1 MSTPP
6 SDLTPTPPGDAPSAQ
21 TPETMA
27 VERFRVERVLGQGGM
42 GQVLAAYDTLRG
54 RRVALKRMRSDRPG
68 EVRRLKE
75 EFRALSDLAHLNLCA
90 LYDIH
95 EVDS

>member
-1 MSTPP
+1 M
-6 SDLTPTPPGDAPSAQ
+6 
-21 TPETMA
+21 
-27 VERFRVERVLGQGGM
+27 ERFRVERVLGQGGM

-75 EFRALSDLAHLNLCA
+75 EFRALSDLAGAESSFDFTAFVDEVAARSATILRHLMPVL
-90 LYDIH
+90 
-95 EVDS
+95 